1 MKRTENKKKKKEKK
15 AFKISPSLHNR
26 GIPLNYIKQLPFG
39 AKIDDARIF
48 VHGHHLL
55 RKVNSFLRAYLEENC
70 LLLGTD
76 NVRAQ
81 ISEHI
86 FALNEDMCCNLFRS
100 TRSFENWVIF
110 SK

>member
-1 MKRTENKKKKKEKK
+1 MKRTENKKKEKK
-15 AFKISPSLHNR
+15 ALKTSRSLHNK

-76 NVRAQ
+76 NVRGQ

-100 TRSFENWVIF
+100 TRSFENWGIY
-110 SK
+110 KQ

>member
-1 MKRTENKKKKKEKK
+1 MCAVTKV
-15 AFKISPSLHNR
+15 A
-26 GIPLNYIKQLPFG
+26 
-39 AKIDDARIF
+39 DARIF

-76 NVRAQ
+76 NVRGQ

-100 TRSFENWVIF
+100 TRSFENWGIY
-110 SK
+110 KQ